1 MPPTNSKNCVA
12 RTTVY
17 GIGEA
22 LINFSWATF
31 ARKYPLAG
39 SRSQPTIESATWWP
53 TPVFFSAARRLR
65 VEVSKNSSTAL
76 SSQEGAFVTSTTT
89 CAPINALVKPSP
101 VIELMPSEGDAA
113 MTSRASERSKFTS
126 FAPIKPVPPR
136 TTIFIIAASSSRYR
150 CLPKRFSV
158 AEHLRRLM
166 LYAISLR
173 FRQFMMASVSPVMAK
188 SFYSYWRKDVRTGI
202 IDEASGPA
210 LKCVSVL
217 CHGTRSE
224 LISVSLDLVAGGQS
238 LKFLQLVAT
247 P

>member
-39 SRSQPTIESATWWP
+39 SRSQPTIESAMWWP

-113 MTSRASERSKFTS
+113 
-126 FAPIKPVPPR
+126 
-136 TTIFIIAASSSRYR
+136 
-150 CLPKRFSV
+150 
-158 AEHLRRLM
+158 
-166 LYAISLR
+166 
-173 FRQFMMASVSPVMAK
+173 
-188 SFYSYWRKDVRTGI
+188 
-202 IDEASGPA
+202 
-210 LKCVSVL
+210 KCVSVL

-238 LKFLQLVAT
+238 LKFLKLVAT
-247 P
+247 PKSRLRTN